1 MTIPSSAT
9 RPFGLTALYRLVASW
24 SLLYLGVAY
33 TGALSIAV
41 VLRGLA
47 WRQDWVI
54 AYHWIAPLI
63 AVIAFSLVFTVLT
76 WYHDEDTVTAAVLLI
91 ILTTVGYILA
101 YGIADLVFEGSIG
114 ALVFGVASGFI
125 TTVVRAALFFPIV
138 FVLVW
143 GGRRLRPFFAP
154 GTLNDENLP

>member
-1 MTIPSSAT
+1 M
-9 RPFGLTALYRLVASW
+9 TALYRLLASW
-24 SLLYLGVAY
+24 SLLSLGGGY

-47 WRQDWVI
+47 LRRDWVI

-63 AVIAFSLVFTVLT
+63 AVIALSLVFTVVT
-76 WYHDEDTVTAAVLLI
+76 WYRDEDNVTAAMLLI

-101 YGIADLVFEGSIG
+101 TGINDLVFYGSIG
-114 ALVFGVASGFI
+114 ALIFGVAAGFL
-125 TTVVRAALFFPIV
+125 TTVVRVVLFFPIA

-143 GGRRLRPFFAP
+143 GGRRLRRFFAP
-154 GTLNDENLP
+154 ATLNDENLP